1 MLVPILPLALTLA
14 GLQSAQAPTPA
25 AEPPPNSA
33 VFPVAAQALIR
44 CTLGDRLVLVSA
56 DGLVQTLGGA
66 LGPEGQRFERFE
78 ALPVG
83 ELKLA
88 DPARSLLALGSYAFQ
103 PSEDGAV
110 LAPDARRR
118 CELLFVC
125 GPGGLEA
132 FPLQEDGSFGRDGR
146 RLARRASFGLRVG
159 SPRFAPLVQDV
170 NADGRSDVLVP
181 AASHVGL
188 WLQRGEPGQEPV
200 FELAGEVAVEVGEG
214 AGFAGQDLSDRL
226 SLSFTIPG
234 LETEDMN
241 GDGQPDL
248 LVRQGQRRGFHLQRA
263 DGSYAKEPDLSVDL
277 SIFKDPE
284 SAESEIRPGGAL
296 TLGEEADL
304 TRSDLDGDGIPD
316 HVVSQGKKLWVF
328 PGRKSGPQFTEPSTV
343 LKSAEAITGV
353 VVARLDDDPLRDL
366 LLMRVEVP
374 TIPTLMLGLFSSW
387 DISVRAS
394 AYRNLGAAR
403 FETKPFRSTEL
414 KLRLPPI
421 LELVRDPYSLVER
434 FRSAG
439 SRFRERTGGDFDG
452 DGQADILLLS
462 PERDRAELFR
472 GRGLT
477 AGRFTL
483 DDFERTLRRELFEAG
498 TTVWDIERLLG
509 FLGGLAAEQERRLTE
524 GQAPAATLALDP
536 KGYGIEAGSQLIEV
550 LALDLNGDGRD
561 SPVAVWAVAGDG
573 ARRRYTVIDIP

>member
-1 MLVPILPLALTLA
+1 MLALTVSLA
-14 GLQSAQAPTPA
+14 LSPVLLQAEPA
-25 AEPPPNSA
+25 AAAATEIGANSA
-33 VFPVAAQALIR
+33 AFPVAAQALIR
-44 CTLGDRLVLVSA
+44 CTLGDRLVLVTPE
-56 DGLVQTLGGA
+56 GLIQTLGGA
-66 LGPEGQRFERFE
+66 RGPEGQRFERFE
-78 ALPVG
+78 ARPVG
-83 ELKLA
+83 DLQLA
-88 DPARSLLALGSYAFQ
+88 DPARSLLALGNYAFE
-103 PSEDGAV
+103 PVEDAGA
-110 LAPDARRR
+110 LAPDSRRR

-132 FPLQEDGSFGRDGR
+132 YPLQEDGSFGREGR

-159 SPRFAPLVQDV
+159 APRFAPLVQDV

-188 WLQRGEPGQEPV
+188 WLQRGEAGQEPI

-214 AGFAGQDLSDRL
+214 AGFEGQDLSDRL

-263 DGSYAKEPDLSVDL
+263 DGSYGKEPDISVDL

-284 SAESEIRPGGAL
+284 SADAEIRPGGAL
-296 TLGEEADL
+296 TIGDQADL

-328 PGRKSGPQFTEPSTV
+328 PGRPSGPQFTEPSTV

-353 VVARLDDDPLRDL
+353 VVARIDDDGLRDL

-394 AYRNLGAAR
+394 AYRNLGAVR

-462 PERDRAELFR
+462 PERDRADLFR
-472 GRGLT
+472 GRGVS
-477 AGRFTL
+477 AGRFTV
-483 DDFERTLRRELFEAG
+483 DDFENTLRRELFETG
-498 TTVWDIERLLG
+498 TTVWDIDRLLG

-524 GQAPAATLALDP
+524 GQQPVAQLRLDP
-536 KGYGIEAGSQLIEV
+536 KGYGLEAGSVLIEV
-550 LALDLNGDGRD
+550 LAVDLDGDGQD
-561 SPVAVWAVAGDG
+561 SPVAVWALGGDRG
-573 ARRRYTVIDIP
+573 RRRYTVIDLP

>member
-1 MLVPILPLALTLA
+1 MLVPILPFALSLA

-25 AEPPPNSA
+25 AEATPNSG

-66 LGPEGQRFERFE
+66 IGPEGQRFERFE

-83 ELKLA
+83 ELVLA

-103 PSEDGAV
+103 ASEAGAV

-248 LVRQGQRRGFHLQRA
+248 LVRQGQRRGFHLQRP

-284 SAESEIRPGGAL
+284 SSESEIRPGGAL

-403 FETKPFRSTEL
+403 FETKPFKSTEL

-452 DGQADILLLS
+452 DGQSDILLLS

-472 GRGLT
+472 GRGIS

-536 KGYGIEAGSQLIEV
+536 KAYGVEAGSQLIEV